1 MIDSIY
7 TFDFAVLDFIR
18 NNLSCAFLDA
28 VMPVITALGNGGVLF
43 IACAVAMLFFK
54 RWRRTG
60 IMIGVALVLGL
71 IVCNLTLK
79 PLVGRIRPFDMRE
92 IALIIAP
99 PDDFSF
105 PSGHT
110 IAAFEFATVLM
121 LRERKVGI
129 AALVAAVLIAFSRL
143 YLYVHYPTDV
153 LTSIVLGTLFG
164 FLGVAIVNEV
174 CKRLDARKAQEIK

>member
-1 MIDSIY
+1 MFDSI
-7 TFDFAVLDFIR
+7 TNFDFAVLDFIR
-18 NNLSCAFLDA
+18 DNLNCAFLDA
-28 VMPVITALGNGGVLF
+28 VMPVITALGNGGLLF
-43 IACAVAMLFFK
+43 IACAIAMLFFK
-54 RWRRTG
+54 RWRKTG

-79 PLVGRIRPFDMRE
+79 PLVGRIRPFDLRE
-92 IALIIAP
+92 IALLVTP

-121 LRERKVGI
+121 IRERKVGI
-129 AALVAAVLIAFSRL
+129 IALVAAILIAFSRL

-153 LTSIVLGTLFG
+153 LTSIALGTLFG
-164 FLGVAIVNEV
+164 FIGVGIVNV
-174 CKRLDARKAQEIK
+174 ICKKIGAKNNG